1 MKKNIDKKLWNEL
14 DKSSIRF
21 QSELDNKYKR
31 NNGIY
36 YTGLEL
42 ADKIIEDLFENT
54 KIKEPVWENTFFEP
68 CGGVGNFVFAYLKYI
83 YNNYKLTEE
92 EARILINNIYYCEL
106 DFNAKELYVKNIKKL
121 SKIFFNIDIKEDDL
135 NIGESLIYNL
145 NQEKAEY
152 IDVSNYFGENKFDII
167 VTNPPYKSLRA
178 EKRNY
183 NFEADFISDK
193 KKYEEIKKEA
203 SERYRL
209 SKRVSSNIFK
219 YFVEEIL
226 LNYSNENSN
235 IGILIPS
242 SILTDKSCEGL
253 RREILKKNG
262 LRVICNIPETNK
274 YIKAQ
279 QSLTYLIIEKNKKT
293 NDVRISD
300 LDNKDININVKNFVN
315 KDHGYSMMV
324 LKEDEYALLNKMTAY
339 KKLKEFEDIVNMRGE
354 LDLTLNKSEI
364 VDSKTEYK
372 LVKGRNIDR
381 YELLDCNNG
390 FVTDKFIENSP
401 KKYYIKNERIACQQI
416 VNVNKERRLMFTF
429 VPSNYVLGNSCNFI
443 YVKENKIGIDIYYLL
458 GLLNSKLLNWYFK
471 LFSSNNHVNNYEL
484 DNLPI
489 PIHDISKMKQISEL
503 AFENSQEYSELN
515 DEKIDDLVN
524 ELFKLEE
531 ISSVKKDVEQN
542 INKGKNEK
550 YKDNTLTNEQLSIF
564 SNFRSELD
572 NEVDKVSMLKQKHII
587 NNFVIN
593 NKSYKMSDL
602 DMEIITSVPAGGN
615 WQDIPQET
623 MNKSKR
629 LLGIQKTGGR
639 TTLYGRLQYD
649 KPSYTITTYFN
660 RPGNGCNIH
669 PVNNRVLTTREAARL
684 QCFHDDYYFYGNQKD
699 ILNQI
704 GNAVPPLIGYLI
716 GKKIIK
722 YIGISTSLDLF
733 SGAGGLLYGMKKA
746 GITHVLA
753 NDFDKSACI
762 TLKVNNPE
770 IEVLYGDITKE
781 AVKAEIINKG
791 IYINIDIICGGPPCQ
806 GFSLA
811 GFRKSDDPRNKLF
824 RDFYDVVKNIKP
836 KVFVFENV
844 IGILSYKKGKT
855 YEEIKTLFK
864 ELGYNVHGEALMFNE
879 YGVPQKRKRVIVI
892 GVRND
897 LNISPEWLYPDK
909 LTESEETQI
918 TVRDAIGDLEKIEL
932 NKNVT
937 TPESQSEFQR
947 FIKKDISYEEY
958 ISKISSKNKRG
969 QI

>member
-1 MKKNIDKKLWNEL
+1 MNETIEKELWSEL
-14 DKSSIRF
+14 EKSSIKF
-21 QSELDNKYKR
+21 QSKLDSKYKR

-42 ADKIIEDLFENT
+42 ADKIIKNLFENT
-54 KIKEPVWENTFFEP
+54 KIKEPVWKNTFFEP
-68 CGGVGNFVFAYLKYI
+68 CGGVGNFIFAYLKYI
-83 YNNYKLTEE
+83 YSNYKLTEE
-92 EARILINNIYYCEL
+92 EARILIKNIYYCEL
-106 DFNAKELYVKNIKKL
+106 DFNAKELYVSNIKKL
-121 SKIFFNIDIKEDDL
+121 TKIFFNIEIEEDDL
-135 NIGESLIYNL
+135 NIGESLVYNL
-145 NQEKAEY
+145 NQEKVEY
-152 IDVSNYFGENKFDII
+152 IDVNKYFGKDKFDII

-183 NFEADFISDK
+183 DFETDFMADK
-193 KKYEEIKKEA
+193 VKYEEIKKQA
-203 SERYRL
+203 SERYSL
-209 SKRVSSNIFK
+209 SKQVSSNIFK

-253 RREILKKNG
+253 RKEILEKNG

-279 QSLTYLIIEKNKKT
+279 QSLTYLIIEKSKKT
-293 NDVRISD
+293 NKVRISD
-300 LDNKDININVKNFVN
+300 LKNKDIIIDVKDFVN

-324 LKEDEYALLNKMTAY
+324 LKEEEYTLLNKMMSF
-339 KKLKEFEDIVNMRGE
+339 KKLKEFECIVNMRGE
-354 LDLTLNKSEI
+354 LDLTLNKSDI
-364 VDSKTEYK
+364 ISAKTEYK

-390 FVTDKFIENSP
+390 FVTNEFVKKSP
-401 KKYYIKNERIACQQI
+401 KKYYIENERIACQQI

-429 VPSNYVLGNSCNFI
+429 MPCNYVLGNSCNFI
-443 YVKENKIGIDIYYLL
+443 YVKENKKGIDIYYLL

-489 PIHDISKMKQISEL
+489 PIHDIAKMKQVSEI
-503 AFENSQEYSELN
+503 AFKNSQEYSKLN

-524 ELFKLEE
+524 ELFGLEN
-531 ISSVKKDVEQN
+531 ISKTKMNAELN
-542 INKGKNEK
+542 TNKEDYEK
-550 YKDNTLTNEQLSIF
+550 HMNNKPIYEQLSIF
-564 SNFRSELD
+564 SKFRSELD
-572 NEVDKVSMLKQKHII
+572 NKVDEVTKLKQKYIT

-615 WQDIPQET
+615 WQNIPQET

-660 RPGNGCNIH
+660 RPGNGCYIH

-684 QCFHDDYYFYGNQKD
+684 QCFPDDYYFYGNQKD

-704 GNAVPPLIGYLI
+704 GNAVPPVIGYLI
-716 GKKIIK
+716 GEKIIK
-722 YIGISTSLDLF
+722 SLGCGISLDLF

-746 GITHVLA
+746 GITHALA
-753 NDFDKSACI
+753 NDFDKSACV

-781 AVKAEIINKG
+781 AVKTEIINKG
-791 IYINIDIICGGPPCQ
+791 IYKNTDIICGGPPCQ

-811 GFRKSDDPRNKLF
+811 GFRRSDDPRNKLF
-824 RDFYDVVKNIKP
+824 RDFYDVVKSVKP

-897 LNISPEWLYPDK
+897 LNISPESLYPDK
-909 LTESEETQI
+909 ITESKETQI
-918 TVRDAIGDLEKIEL
+918 TVKDAIGDLEKIEL
-932 NKNVT
+932 NKNVII
-937 TPESQSEFQR
+937 PKSESEFQR
-947 FIKKDISYEEY
+947 FIKNHISYEEY
-958 ISKISSKNKRG
+958 VLNLSSKNKRG